1 MVEPGPTLALTRIEV
16 SRLGPRTGPSPP
28 RPNRHFEEVAVTR
41 VVWSLVLIT
50 AFAAARPL
58 ADVWDTAVDTDDN
71 TGSDNVPIH
80 GTVQVHDLGVR
91 PGPVADVDFYSIEA
105 PPRTSWEAVIDGLTG
120 DTGGSLSFSW
130 LAADGTTV
138 LANGNSLGG
147 PSCTLCTQSARLV
160 NNAATPLLPFIRVGS
175 PGCGTTCNTA
185 DQYTFR
191 LFETTIS
198 VPRFNNAGSQVTIL
212 LVQNT
217 STVSITVN
225 THFWNAAGGLIGT
238 STSAIPGR
246 GLLALNTATVAAGQS
261 GSITISNNG
270 RFGDLSAKSVA
281 LEPATG
287 FSFDTPGSYK
297 PL

>member
-1 MVEPGPTLALTRIEV
+1 
-16 SRLGPRTGPSPP
+16 
-28 RPNRHFEEVAVTR
+28 VTR
-41 VVWSLVLIT
+41 VIWSLVLIT

-71 TGSDNVPIH
+71 IGTDNTPIH
-80 GTVQVHDLGVR
+80 GSVQLHDLGVR
-91 PGPVADVDFYSIEA
+91 PGPVTDVDFYSIEA
-105 PPRTSWEAVIDGLTG
+105 PPRTSWEAVIDSLTG
-120 DTGGSLSFSW
+120 DTGGSLGFHW
-130 LAADGTTV
+130 LGSDGTTV
-138 LANGNSLGG
+138 LATGTSLGSA
-147 PSCTLCTQSARLV
+147 SCTLCTQTARLV
-160 NNAATPLLPFIRVGS
+160 NNVTAPLPVFIRVQS
-175 PGCGTTCNTA
+175 PGCGTTCNSA

-191 LFETTIS
+191 LYETTIS

-217 STVSITVN
+217 SAGPINVN
-225 THFWNAAGGLIGT
+225 VHLWNGAGGLITT
-238 STSAIPGR
+238 SSSTILAHA
-246 GLLALNTATVAAGQS
+246 LLALNTAGVAAGQS

-281 LEPATG
+281 LEPSTG

>member
-1 MVEPGPTLALTRIEV
+1 MSSTTLAVCLFV
-16 SRLGPRTGPSPP
+16 GS
-28 RPNRHFEEVAVTR
+28 VAVA
-41 VVWSLVLIT
+41 V
-50 AFAAARPL
+50 PL

-91 PGPVADVDFYSIEA
+91 PGPVADQDFYSIEA

-120 DTGGSLSFSW
+120 DTGGSLSFQW

-138 LANGNSLGG
+138 LASGTSLGS
-147 PSCTLCTQSARLV
+147 PSCTACTQSARLV
-160 NNAATPLLPFIRVGS
+160 NNAATPLTPFIRVGN
-175 PGCGTTCNTA
+175 PACGTTCNTA

-191 LFETTIS
+191 LFETTVS
-198 VPRFNNAGSQVTIL
+198 VPRFNNSGTQITVL

-217 STVSITVN
+217 SNASVTVN
-225 THFWNAAGGLIGT
+225 VHFWNAAGTLLTTNT
-238 STSAIPGR
+238 SVIAAHA
-246 GLLALNTATVAAGQS
+246 LLVLSTQSVVPSQS

-270 RFGDLSAKSVA
+270 RYGDLNVKSVA

-287 FSFDTPGSYK
+287 FSFDSPGAYK